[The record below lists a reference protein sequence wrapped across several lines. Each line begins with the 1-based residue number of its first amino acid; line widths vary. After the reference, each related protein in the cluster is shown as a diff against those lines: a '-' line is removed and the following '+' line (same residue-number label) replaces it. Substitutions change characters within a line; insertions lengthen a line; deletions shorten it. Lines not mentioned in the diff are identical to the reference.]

1 MRLEALCAAFILAL
15 GLQTLR
21 VFFPLVVYVY
31 GAQPGVSSLAMGRL
45 AIGVFLS
52 AWLAALPV
60 RIFGPRRA
68 LMVCAGALALLRL
81 VLQFVAPAHGLWV
94 AAAGT
99 VAFLWTVPALLAI
112 ARGSNAEG
120 SVRVGVGLILGLA
133 LDVAIAGA
141 FWTWDP
147 VWQRSASAAAVTIL
161 TVVVYWFLLRG
172 LLRDPVDAART
183 DAGFT
188 VAWVLIGLG
197 PLLLLHVLTLHNPAR
212 LTAVTGW
219 PLPAALLFVLV
230 ADALAVAAAAV
241 VRRGPVALTAAA
253 LLIPATYLAQGTG
266 AMAAAGLAAAAI
278 CAGVVMVALLAAQ
291 GRGRLHPGLA
301 RTTAGWAIGALV
313 FVVAAFL
320 YYVGYDVRLP
330 FEAPAVPVVAA
341 ALAALAAVAP
351 VYAIH
356 LAPPLRPGRSR
367 PVVALLLVPLLL
379 WAGGRAPRPTPGN
392 GWPLRV
398 MSYNLHQGYATSGA
412 QDLEALARTIEA
424 AGADVV
430 ALQEVSRGWVING
443 STEMLTWFARR
454 LRMAFAWGPAADAT
468 WGNAILSRRPIVAAA
483 STALPRG
490 GAPMRR
496 GVLWAEVDLGRGEQV
511 FVIATHFHH
520 VEDEGAIR
528 EGQATAV
535 VQLWK
540 RRARTV
546 LLGDLNATPDAREIA
561 LLKDAGLRDAFAL
574 AGQGS
579 GLTYSS
585 ASPQRRIDY
594 IWVSPDLTPR
604 DFRVLPGQAS
614 DHLGIAVTVGR

>member
-1 MRLEALCAAFILAL
+1 
-15 GLQTLR
+15 
-21 VFFPLVVYVY
+21 
-31 GAQPGVSSLAMGRL
+31 MGRL
-45 AIGVFLS
+45 AIGVFLT

-60 RIFGPRRA
+60 RLLGPSRG

-81 VLQFVAPAHGLWV
+81 ALQFTAPAQGLWL

-99 VAFLWTVPALLAI
+99 VAFLWAIPALLAV
-112 ARGSNAEG
+112 ARGGDAEG
-120 SVRVGVGLILGLA
+120 SVRVGVGLIMGLA
-133 LDVAIAGA
+133 LDVAIAGV

-147 VWQRSASAAAVTIL
+147 VWQRSASAAGVAIVTVL
-161 TVVVYWFLLRG
+161 VYGLLLRG
-172 LLRDPVDAART
+172 LLRDPVDPART
-183 DAGFT
+183 DTSIAM
-188 VAWVLIGLG
+188 AWTLAGLG
-197 PLLLLHVLTLHNPAR
+197 PLLLLHVLVLHNPAR

-219 PLPAALLFVLV
+219 PLPAALLFVLA
-230 ADALAVAAAAV
+230 ADALAVATAAV
-241 VRRGPVALTAAA
+241 VRHGPGALTAAA
-253 LLIPATYLAQGTG
+253 LLIPAIYLAQGTG
-266 AMAAAGLAAAAI
+266 SRAAAGLAAGTV
-278 CAGVVMVALLAAQ
+278 CAGIVMVALLAAQ

-301 RTTAGWAIGALV
+301 RTTAGWAVGALV

-320 YYVGYDVRLP
+320 YYLGYDVRLP
-330 FEAPAVPVVAA
+330 FEAAAVPVVAA
-341 ALAALAAVAP
+341 ALVALAAVAP

-379 WAGGRAPRPTPGN
+379 WGSGRSPRPAPGD
-392 GWPLRV
+392 GWPIRV

-412 QDLEALARTIEA
+412 QDLEGLARTIES
-424 AGADVV
+424 AGGDVV

-443 STEMLTWFARR
+443 STEMLSWLARR
-454 LRMAFAWGPAADAT
+454 LRMASVWGPAADAI
-468 WGNAILSRRPIVAAA
+468 WGNAILSRRPIATAGN
-483 STALPRG
+483 TALPRG

-496 GVLWAEVDLGRGEQV
+496 GVLWAEVDLGRGERL

-520 VEDEGAIR
+520 VEGEGAIR
-528 EGQATAV
+528 EPQAAAV
-535 VQLWK
+535 VRLWN
-540 RRARTV
+540 RRTRTV
-546 LLGDLNATPDAREIA
+546 LLGDLNATPDAREITF
-561 LLKDAGLRDAFAL
+561 LKDAGLRDAFAL